1 MPKRLGLDLPERRVG
16 LSAHDFAQ
24 AACAG
29 EVVITRARKQ
39 NGVETVA
46 SRFVQRIKAIA
57 PEDAWN
63 AALARGE
70 RYLELARVLETPA
83 QRGRIKRPEPRPPVA
98 LPPVRLGVTAIEA
111 LVHDPYTLY

>member
-1 MPKRLGLDLPERRVG
+1 MVSGGVNEGGWPPEAHNDSGRSRPMRKRLGLDLPERRVG

-83 QRGRIKRPEPRPPVA
+83 QRRRITRPGPR
-98 LPPVRLGVTAIEA
+98 
-111 LVHDPYTLY
+111 